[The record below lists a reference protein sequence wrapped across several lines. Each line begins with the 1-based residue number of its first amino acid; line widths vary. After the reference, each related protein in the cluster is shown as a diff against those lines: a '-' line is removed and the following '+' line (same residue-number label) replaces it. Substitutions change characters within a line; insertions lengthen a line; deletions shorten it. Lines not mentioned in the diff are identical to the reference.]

1 MMPSP
6 TDAALEAV
14 LADLGGDGRA
24 FLAAALRCAARAAP
38 FGSGGADAS
47 DEVARLWRDAQQ
59 EQQLQQHRQAEEEAE
74 EEEAARQAAAA
85 APPPASAD
93 PPAADDAGPPAATAA
108 AAAATATATP
118 PSPASSSASDGEEGG
133 DSVRPGLKPNAGNGA
148 DLASYSWTQT
158 LAEVVVTIPLAGSG
172 PGGRLR
178 AADCDV
184 CITRTRLRAGV
195 KSGGATAAAAA
206 VTAAPVLDGL
216 LTAPVQPDECV
227 WSVVDGRALEVTL
240 VKADAMRWWGAVV
253 EGQPAIDTAAVE
265 PESSKLG
272 DLDGETRA
280 TVEKMMWDQR
290 QKALGLPTSEEAAR
304 ADALRKFMAAH
315 PEMDFS
321 QAKIG

>member
-1 MMPSP
+1 MSSPSA
-6 TDAALEAV
+6 DAALATV
-14 LADLGGDGRA
+14 LASLGGDTRT
-24 FLAAALRCAARAAP
+24 FLAAAFRCAARAAP
-38 FGSGGADAS
+38 FPEGADVAG
-47 DEVARLWRDAQQ
+47 ELARLWGEAQPGQDATRRGEASGEEVAGAAPPVEDTPLSQDDGGTAPAGPAAKVTGAASPPPPASTTSIGDQ
-59 EQQLQQHRQAEEEAE
+59 EGEEAE
-74 EEEAARQAAAA
+74 EAAV
-85 APPPASAD
+85 
-93 PPAADDAGPPAATAA
+93 TAA
-108 AAAATATATP
+108 AAAAAT
-118 PSPASSSASDGEEGG
+118 SS
-133 DSVRPGLKPNAGNGA
+133 VLKPNAGNGA
-148 DLASYSWTQT
+148 DLLAYSWTQT
-158 LAEVVVTIPLAGSG
+158 LAEVVVTIPLTGSG

-184 CITRTRLRAGV
+184 SVTRTQLRAGA
-195 KSGGATAAAAA
+195 KGGPPTLDGPL
-206 VTAAPVLDGL
+206 AAPVQ
-216 LTAPVQPDECV
+216 ADECV
-227 WSVVDGRALEVTL
+227 WSVVDGRALELTL
-240 VKADAMRWWGAVV
+240 AKVDAMRWWGSVV